1 MKKKLPIIFFLLLAI
16 STSLILVIY
25 EGKKKRVTQT
35 QENLVLKSEKFNVN
49 NLQNSLLTALQERE
63 KIERESALLAL
74 KLVELKHQEAL
85 NKTKI
90 IEGDWVKTGSLA
102 KESILRLLSNLE
114 KRRIQALLKQ
124 IELEQQILMLG
135 NKIQIE
141 DYASRNPNFNRR
153 HEVFLRIQSLPPY
166 N

>member
-16 STSLILVIY
+16 GTSLILVIY

-90 IEGDWVKTGSLA
+90 TGEDLVKTGSLA
-102 KESILRLLSNLE
+102 KESILRFLSNLE
-114 KRRIQALLKQ
+114 TKRLQNLGRQFDLEHQILIHGSEITIKDYPLRAPNFKRRYEIFHRYQP
-124 IELEQQILMLG
+124 
-135 NKIQIE
+135 E
-141 DYASRNPNFNRR
+141 DIS
-153 HEVFLRIQSLPPY
+153 E
-166 N
+166 